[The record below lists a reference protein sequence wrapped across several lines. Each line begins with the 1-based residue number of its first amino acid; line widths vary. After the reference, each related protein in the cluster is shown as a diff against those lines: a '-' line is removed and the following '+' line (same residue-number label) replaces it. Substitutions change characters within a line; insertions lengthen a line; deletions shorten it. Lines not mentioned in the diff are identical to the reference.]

1 MRGPLVGRPGG
12 LGGSGTLG
20 AGNGYM
26 GQSSRALFLPEP
38 TRSCHCDLPV
48 AKGND
53 TGTHGIAAHAR
64 QEKDSNAFSKL
75 YKMSTDA
82 KDTKL
87 FNGDNKKDWKAVIL
101 MAFAGLIGLLGFAW
115 LREAV
120 QKWKGARKRG
130 ELRGG
135 V

>member
-1 MRGPLVGRPGG
+1 MHKVHLGSWAGHHTWDERALMRGPLVGRPGG
-12 LGGSGTLG
+12 LGGSGALG

-48 AKGND
+48 ARRND
-53 TGTHGIAAHAR
+53 TGTHSIAAHAR

-82 KDTKL
+82 EDTKL
-87 FNGDNKKDWKAVIL
+87 FNGGRAARGVISC
-101 MAFAGLIGLLGFAW
+101 
-115 LREAV
+115 R
-120 QKWKGARKRG
+120 
-130 ELRGG
+130 
-135 V
+135 

>member
-12 LGGSGTLG
+12 LGGSGALG

-48 AKGND
+48 ARRND
-53 TGTHGIAAHAR
+53 TGTHSIAAHAR

-82 KDTKL
+82 EDTKL
-87 FNGDNKKDWKAVIL
+87 FNGDSPFN
-101 MAFAGLIGLLGFAW
+101 GL
-115 LREAV
+115 
-120 QKWKGARKRG
+120 
-130 ELRGG
+130 
-135 V
+135 